1 MDNSGRG
8 RVVLSVV
15 RHVRKQHHRK
25 RYEEHGLLV
34 KGSTHGGLNLN
45 EEADGSGEEV
55 REVQPI
61 RRDRAKKKAFAS
73 SRFEYSSVAGG
84 GLVNL
89 KKENV
94 TPVNSKIAELS
105 ESRAEL
111 LNRIQNLKNDL
122 QSWRSKLDTQVK
134 SYRDELS
141 DLKKTLNVEVDQ
153 LRSEFQELRT
163 TLQQQQEDVTV
174 SLKNLGDVSGDVK
187 DTEGSKVEGETI

>member
-1 MDNSGRG
+1 MAAN
-8 RVVLSVV
+8 
-15 RHVRKQHHRK
+15 
-25 RYEEHGLLV
+25 
-34 KGSTHGGLNLN
+34 
-45 EEADGSGEEV
+45 ADS
-55 REVQPI
+55 
-61 RRDRAKKKAFAS
+61 AS
-73 SRFEYSSVAGG
+73 SPAAAAPLS
-84 GLVNL
+84 L
-89 KKENV
+89 KKENIK
-94 TPVNSKIAELS
+94 PINSKIAELS

-174 SLKNLGDVSGDVK
+174 SLKNLGLQDVSEDVQ
-187 DTEGSKVEGETI
+187 DIQGSKVDGENV

>member
-1 MDNSGRG
+1 MADNADLAP
-8 RVVLSVV
+8 LS
-15 RHVRKQHHRK
+15 
-25 RYEEHGLLV
+25 
-34 KGSTHGGLNLN
+34 
-45 EEADGSGEEV
+45 
-55 REVQPI
+55 
-61 RRDRAKKKAFAS
+61 
-73 SRFEYSSVAGG
+73 
-84 GLVNL
+84 L

-94 TPVNSKIAELS
+94 TPVNSKIAVKKFVNFCVMKNETLNFVFGCFFLQELS

-134 SYRDELS
+134 NYRDELS

-174 SLKNLGDVSGDVK
+174 SLKNLGLQDVPGDVK
-187 DTEGSKVEGETI
+187 DTEVSKVEGETI